1 TRIFTDHRKGDVGA
15 ISPFN
20 FLQSTLYGRDAIAT
34 DEHGFS
40 RIKTEGS
47 DAGPHAKTR
56 RREDAKEKHRS
67 TLSRCFAA
75 LHKP

>member
-47 DAGPHAKTR
+47 DTGPHAKTR
-56 RREDAKEKHRS
+56 RREGKTSINA
-67 TLSRCFAA
+67 LSQLRGIA
-75 LHKP
+75 